1 MSYTVRIDKQSCL
14 SSGRC
19 VGAAPEAFAWDA
31 DHLADARPAT
41 ASLSRERLVAI
52 ARGCP
57 SLSITILDAD
67 LDEIAP

>member
-19 VGAAPEAFAWDA
+19 IGAASEAFGWDE
-31 DHLADARPAT
+31 DHLADARPA
-41 ASLSRERLVAI
+41 ASSLSRERLIAI

-57 SLSITILDAD
+57 SLSITVLDED
-67 LDEIAP
+67 LGEIAP